1 MPVAAMY
8 NPLQRLPPKP
18 AAATATVVPSKNAVA
33 AAANPARAKV
43 VLAALAAA
51 LVSNPPST
59 VWIGLGANLGERA
72 DTLRLAIGAIDAIS
86 ETRVQRVS
94 SLYRS
99 TPVDAGGPD
108 YLNAVAELSTTLA
121 PQALLQALQAIEL
134 AAGRQRPYRN
144 APRTLDLDIVD
155 WADATI
161 DTATLTVPHPRLW
174 QRAFVLRPLAELVPQ
189 RVPASALQ
197 AVQTQAIERYAAP
210 GWQI

>member
-1 MPVAAMY
+1 MY

-51 LVSNPPST
+51 LVGNPPST
-59 VWIGLGANLGERA
+59 VWIGLGANLGGRA

>member
-1 MPVAAMY
+1 M
-8 NPLQRLPPKP
+8 
-18 AAATATVVPSKNAVA
+18 
-33 AAANPARAKV
+33 

-210 GWQI
+210 GWQIYMIAASARA